1 MTEEV
6 KESVIRNP
14 QYVNAEGTLIDVEKF
29 NKELGWIPMTLSR
42 EAYPEFWDDA
52 MRQIPL
58 SFDKPTEEEAK
69 AEAARE
75 IRSKRDFILT
85 TEVDPIV
92 SNPLRWAD
100 LNDADRHAYTVY
112 RKALLDL
119 SNQTQFPDKVQWPV
133 LVLSTR

>member
-1 MTEEV
+1 MTEDV

-14 QYVNAEGTLIDVEKF
+14 QYANAEGTLIDIEKH
-29 NKELGWIPMTLSR
+29 NKEYGWIPMTLSR
-42 EAYPEFWDDA
+42 EAYPEYWDEA
-52 MRQIPL
+52 MKQLPL
-58 SFDKPTEEEAK
+58 PFDKPTEEEAK

-75 IRSKRDFILT
+75 IRTKRDFILSS
-85 TEVDPIV
+85 EVDPIV

-100 LNDADRHAYTVY
+100 MSEADKHAYTVY

-119 SNQTQFPDKVQWPV
+119 SNQPLFPTKVQWPV